1 MKPGKFT
8 AAALAALM
16 LTCNISTSVLAFS
29 VDFAPGTPLVEAL
42 RALGYKS
49 NKNLIVNG
57 DLDGTIAMH
66 MEDTDFDTVL
76 RALSR
81 SNDFSFEYLDDSK
94 QTVLIAPTDSMSSI
108 ETFKLKHIDPETAA
122 KQIALLTEADKV
134 MADKENHTLT
144 VSGSSSLLYQ
154 VRQELEKVDVAPQ
167 QVNIQAM
174 VVELSKGN
182 NRNLGLSYLSNPWSK
197 DTSIGGYNGFKFSVS
212 GQHEETL
219 SNGKVLARPNV
230 TVFDGKKATILMG
243 DKVPVFTSSS
253 DSTDSDSSTT
263 MTVEYKEV
271 GVKLEVLPRIN
282 EMDKQTITLVIKPS
296 VSTISQWVE
305 SGNNKAP
312 QISERSAETTVRVK
326 NGETI
331 LIGGLLKNEEIKS
344 IKQIPFL
351 SKIPILGELFKSRST
366 EKKDT
371 EVVIAITPKIVYD
384 EFGRPRVE
392 TQTST
397 KNLHDT
403 LNKLRA
409 ERMNEVNNPRTDMDA
424 NYEIERAKAEQ
435 EKAKLAKKKPV
446 NTVKNDSSTVI
457 VKELEPG
464 FASSSKETVKSSDKE
479 KSSSEKTN
487 ASKPNVN
494 RSYILKTRVPAIN
507 KTDNATPKQ
516 EVQQKAEPKAVTKA
530 EPKTEE
536 KVVSKQADES
546 DAVKVEIINNT
557 DADNPTKT
565 VTMVKSEGSEK
576 SSAPKG
582 SETVASAN
590 EKVVAVKEDSVKNVP
605 FTQKETV
612 KKDSSKSST
621 NKDYAKKLKAKP
633 TSDSDKTDLDEL
645 IPYIEQLLDN
655 LDESEL
661 PR

>member
-81 SNDFSFEYLDDSK
+81 SNDFSYEYLDDSK

-154 VRQELEKVDVAPQ
+154 VRQELEKVDVASQ

-182 NRNLGLSYLSNPWSK
+182 SRNLGLSYLSNPWSK

-230 TVFDGKKATILMG
+230 TVFDGRKATILMG

-253 DSTDSDSSTT
+253 ESTDSDSSTT

-282 EMDKQTITLVIKPS
+282 DFDKETITLVIKPS

-424 NYEIERAKAEQ
+424 NYEIERSKAEQ

-446 NTVKNDSSTVI
+446 NAVKNDSSTVI

-464 FASSSKETVKSSDKE
+464 FASSSKDAS
-479 KSSSEKTN
+479 N
-487 ASKPNVN
+487 ASKPKVN

-516 EVQQKAEPKAVTKA
+516 EVQQKAEPKAVAKA
-530 EPKTEE
+530 EPKTEK

-565 VTMVKSEGSEK
+565 VTIVKSDGSEK

-582 SETVASAN
+582 SETVVPAN

-621 NKDYAKKLKAKP
+621 NNDYAKKLKAKL

>member
-81 SNDFSFEYLDDSK
+81 SNDFSYEYLDDSK

-154 VRQELEKVDVAPQ
+154 VRQELEKVDVASQ

-182 NRNLGLSYLSNPWSK
+182 SRNLGLSYLSNPWSK

-230 TVFDGKKATILMG
+230 TVFDGRKATILMG

-282 EMDKQTITLVIKPS
+282 DFDKETITLVIKPS

-457 VKELEPG
+457 VKDLEPG
-464 FASSSKETVKSSDKE
+464 FASSSKDAS
-479 KSSSEKTN
+479 N
-487 ASKPNVN
+487 ASKPKVN

-516 EVQQKAEPKAVTKA
+516 EVQQKAEPKAVAKA
-530 EPKTEE
+530 EPKTEK

-557 DADNPTKT
+557 DANNPTKT

-582 SETVASAN
+582 SETVSPAN
-590 EKVVAVKEDSVKNVP
+590 EKVAAVKNVP
-605 FTQKETV
+605 STQKETV

>member
-81 SNDFSFEYLDDSK
+81 SNDFSYEYLDDSK

-154 VRQELEKVDVAPQ
+154 VRQELEKVDIASQ

-182 NRNLGLSYLSNPWSK
+182 SRNLGLSYLSDPWSK

-212 GQHEETL
+212 AQHEETL

-230 TVFDGKKATILMG
+230 TVFDGRKATILMG

-263 MTVEYKEV
+263 MTVEYKDV

-409 ERMNEVNNPRTDMDA
+409 ERMNEMNNPRTDMDA

-487 ASKPNVN
+487 TSKPNVN

-536 KVVSKQADES
+536 KVVSKPADES

-576 SSAPKG
+576 SSASKG
-582 SETVASAN
+582 SETVSPAN

>member
-81 SNDFSFEYLDDSK
+81 SNDFSYEYLDDSK

-154 VRQELEKVDVAPQ
+154 VRQELEKVDVASQ

-182 NRNLGLSYLSNPWSK
+182 SRNLGLSYLSNPWSK

-230 TVFDGKKATILMG
+230 TVFDGRKATILMG

-263 MTVEYKEV
+263 MTVEYKDV

-351 SKIPILGELFKSRST
+351 SKIPILGELFKSRSS

-409 ERMNEVNNPRTDMDA
+409 ERMNEMNNPRTDMDA

-457 VKELEPG
+457 VKDLEPG
-464 FASSSKETVKSSDKE
+464 FASSSKDASD
-479 KSSSEKTN
+479 
-487 ASKPNVN
+487 ASKPKVN

-516 EVQQKAEPKAVTKA
+516 EVQQKAEPKAVAKA
-530 EPKTEE
+530 EPKTEK
-536 KVVSKQADES
+536 KVVSKQADDS

-582 SETVASAN
+582 SETVAPAN